1 MIYTPSIENG
11 GMNMELV
18 YAALLLHSLKKPV
31 DEAGVKKIVEAAGGE
46 ADAAR
51 IKALVGSLKDVNIE
65 EAIKQ
70 TAVMAAAAPAG
81 AAEEKPAA
89 EEKKEEESEEEQ
101 EKKAEEAAGGLSS
114 LFG

>member
-1 MIYTPSIENG
+1 
-11 GMNMELV
+11 MELV

-31 DEAGVKKIVEAAGGE
+31 DEHGLKKVVEAAGGE
-46 ADAAR
+46 ADGAK
-51 IKALVGSLKDVNIE
+51 IKALVGSLKGVNID

-70 TAVMAAAAPAG
+70 SAFAVAAPAAAAV
-81 AAEEKPAA
+81 
-89 EEKKEEESEEEQ
+89 EEKKAEAKEEKSEEDQ

>member
-1 MIYTPSIENG
+1 
-11 GMNMELV
+11 MEMV
-18 YAALLLHSLKKPV
+18 YAALMLHSLKKPV
-31 DEAGVKKIVEAAGGE
+31 DEKGIKKVVEAAGGE

-51 IKALVGSLKDVNIE
+51 VKALVGSLKDVNID

-70 TAVMAAAAPAG
+70 TAVAAAPAAPA
-81 AAEEKPAA
+81 AAEEVKKEAK
-89 EEKKEEESEEEQ
+89 EKKEEESPEEQ

>member
-1 MIYTPSIENG
+1 
-11 GMNMELV
+11 MEMV
-18 YAALLLHSLKKPV
+18 YAALMLHSLKKPV
-31 DEAGVKKIVEAAGGE
+31 DEKGIKKIVEAAGGE

-51 IKALVGSLKDVNIE
+51 VKALIGSLKDVDID

-70 TAVMAAAAPAG
+70 TAVAAAPAAPAAAQEG
-81 AAEEKPAA
+81 EKKAEE
-89 EEKKEEESEEEQ
+89 EKEEESPEEQ

>member
-1 MIYTPSIENG
+1 
-11 GMNMELV
+11 MELV

-31 DEAGVKKIVEAAGGE
+31 DEQGIEKIVHAAGAE
-46 ADAAR
+46 VNHAK
-51 IKALVGSLKDVNIE
+51 IKALVGSLHGVNID

-70 TAVMAAAAPAG
+70 TAVMAAAAAPAAAG
-81 AAEEKPAA
+81 EKKAEAAEEEKG
-89 EEKKEEESEEEQ
+89 EEQQ

>member
-1 MIYTPSIENG
+1 
-11 GMNMELV
+11 MEMV

-31 DEAGVKKIVEAAGGE
+31 DEKGIKKIVEAAGGE
-46 ADAAR
+46 ADSAR
-51 IKALVGSLKDVNIE
+51 IKALVGSLKDVNID

-70 TAVMAAAAPAG
+70 TAVTAAAAAPAAG
-81 AAEEKPAA
+81 EAAGEEKKA
-89 EEKKEEESEEEQ
+89 EKKEEESEEQQ

>member
-1 MIYTPSIENG
+1 
-11 GMNMELV
+11 MEMV
-18 YAALLLHSLKKPV
+18 YAALMLHSLKKPV
-31 DEAGVKKIVEAAGGE
+31 DEKGIKKIVEAAGGE

-51 IKALVGSLKDVNIE
+51 IKALVGSLKDVNID

-70 TAVMAAAAPAG
+70 TAVAAAAAPA
-81 AAEEKPAA
+81 APAA
-89 EEKKEEESEEEQ
+89 EEGKKEAGEKQEEESPEEQ

>member
-1 MIYTPSIENG
+1 
-11 GMNMELV
+11 MEMV
-18 YAALLLHSLKKPV
+18 YAALMLHSLKKPV
-31 DEAGVKKIVEAAGGE
+31 DEKGIKKVVEAAGGE

-51 IKALVGSLKDVNIE
+51 LKALVGSLKDVNID

-70 TAVMAAAAPAG
+70 TAVAAAPAAPA
-81 AAEEKPAA
+81 AAEEGKKEA
-89 EEKKEEESEEEQ
+89 EEKEEESPEEQ

>member
-1 MIYTPSIENG
+1 
-11 GMNMELV
+11 MELV

-31 DEAGVKKIVEAAGGE
+31 DEAGIKKVVEAAGE
-46 ADAAR
+46 KADAAR
-51 IKALVGSLKDVNIE
+51 IKALVGSLKDVNID

-70 TAVMAAAAPAG
+70 TAVTAAAAAPAA
-81 AAEEKPAA
+81 AAEEKPA
-89 EEKKEEESEEEQ
+89 EEKPEEESPEEQ

>member
-1 MIYTPSIENG
+1 
-11 GMNMELV
+11 MEMV
-18 YAALLLHSLKKPV
+18 YAALMLHSLKKPV
-31 DEAGVKKIVEAAGGE
+31 DEKGIKKVVEAAGGE

-51 IKALVGSLKDVNIE
+51 VKALVGSLKDVNID

-70 TAVMAAAAPAG
+70 TAVAASPAAPA
-81 AAEEKPAA
+81 AEEGKKQA
-89 EEKKEEESEEEQ
+89 EEKKEEESPEEQ

>member
-1 MIYTPSIENG
+1 
-11 GMNMELV
+11 MEMV
-18 YAALLLHSLKKPV
+18 YAALMLHSLKKTV
-31 DEAGVKKIVEAAGGE
+31 DEKGIKKIVEAAGGE

-51 IKALVGSLKDVNIE
+51 VKALVGSLKGVDID

-70 TAVMAAAAPAG
+70 TAVAAAPAAPAA
-81 AAEEKPAA
+81 AAEGEKKA
-89 EEKKEEESEEEQ
+89 EEKEEESEEEQ

>member
-1 MIYTPSIENG
+1 MK
-11 GMNMELV
+11 LV
-18 YAALLLHSLKKPV
+18 YAALLLHSLDKPV

-46 ADAAR
+46 ADTAS

-70 TAVMAAAAPAG
+70 AAVTAAPAAPAAG
-81 AAEEKPAA
+81 GEAEEKPKE
-89 EEKKEEESEEEQ
+89 EEKESEEEQ
-101 EKKAEEAAGGLSS
+101 EKKAEEAAGGLSN

>member
-1 MIYTPSIENG
+1 
-11 GMNMELV
+11 MELV
-18 YAALLLHSLKKPV
+18 YAALLLHSMKKPI
-31 DEAGVKKIVEAAGGE
+31 DETHVKKIVEAAGGE
-46 ADAAR
+46 ADGAR

-70 TAVMAAAAPAG
+70 AAVTAVAAPVAS
-81 AAEEKPAA
+81 AHEKPAEEK
-89 EEKKEEESEEEQ
+89 EESAEDQ

>member
-1 MIYTPSIENG
+1 
-11 GMNMELV
+11 MEMV
-18 YAALLLHSLKKPV
+18 YAALMLHSLKKPV
-31 DEAGVKKIVEAAGGE
+31 DESAIKKIVEAAGGE

-51 IKALVGSLKDVNIE
+51 IKALVGSLKDVDIE

-70 TAVMAAAAPAG
+70 TAVAAAPAAPAA
-81 AAEEKPAA
+81 AAEEGEKKA
-89 EEKKEEESEEEQ
+89 EGEKKEEESEEEQ

>member
-1 MIYTPSIENG
+1 
-11 GMNMELV
+11 MEMV

-31 DEAGVKKIVEAAGGE
+31 DEKGIKKVVEAAGGD
-46 ADAAR
+46 ADSAR
-51 IKALVGSLKDVNIE
+51 VKAMVGSLKDVDID

-70 TAVMAAAAPAG
+70 TAVTAAAAPAAG
-81 AAEEKPAA
+81 AAPEGGEKA

-101 EKKAEEAAGGLSS
+101 EKKAEEAAGGLSQ

>member
-1 MIYTPSIENG
+1 
-11 GMNMELV
+11 MEMV

-31 DEAGVKKIVEAAGGE
+31 DETGVKKIVEAAGGQ
-46 ADAAR
+46 ADPAR
-51 IKALVGSLKDVNIE
+51 VKALVGSLKGVNID

-70 TAVMAAAAPAG
+70 TAVTAAAAAPAAG
-81 AAEEKPAA
+81 EAAGEAKA
-89 EEKKEEESEEEQ
+89 EEKKEEESEEQQ

>member
-1 MIYTPSIENG
+1 
-11 GMNMELV
+11 MELV

-31 DEAGVKKIVEAAGGE
+31 DEEGVKKVMEAAGAK

-51 IKALVGSLKDVNIE
+51 IKALVGSLKDVNIDD
-65 EAIKQ
+65 AIKQ
-70 TAVMAAAAPAG
+70 TAVMAAAAPASSG
-81 AAEEKPAA
+81 AAEKK
-89 EEKKEEESEEEQ
+89 EEKKEEEIVEDQ